1 MLNNGIFQQYYP
13 ALQKLAKAFYQS
25 YRITGAV
32 RMRFGI
38 RPIGDSDGESVVDAY
53 LTPLDLEASNSIM
66 QDENGKHMQ
75 FLERMVPSAILG
87 YQFAMQLIPD
97 GNNDLRL
104 ELINTVAPVA
114 TPASKS
120 T

>member
-1 MLNNGIFQQYYP
+1 MLNNGIFQQYYS

-38 RPIGDSDGESVVDAY
+38 RPIADSDGESVVDVY

-66 QDENGKHMQ
+66 KDENGKHMQ
-75 FLERMVPSAILG
+75 FLEMMVPSAILG
-87 YQFAMQLIPD
+87 YQFAMQLIPE
-97 GNNDLRL
+97 GTHELRL
-104 ELINTVAPVA
+104 ELINTIAPIA
-114 TPASKS
+114 T
-120 T
+120 